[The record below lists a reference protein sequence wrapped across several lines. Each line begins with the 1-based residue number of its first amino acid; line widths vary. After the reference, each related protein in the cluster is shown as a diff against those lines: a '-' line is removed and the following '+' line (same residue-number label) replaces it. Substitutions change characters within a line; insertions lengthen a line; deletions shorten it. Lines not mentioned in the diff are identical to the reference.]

1 MATFFR
7 NVVKEDFLDF
17 NAGLGAD
24 DLNGESGSSF
34 DISQA
39 VGRLGLEDDA
49 DQKKHPIVNNGAY
62 MSFLILRYL
71 RIRDLQ
77 RKVSGMKAL
86 EQNICTKSKHSLYQ
100 CTILLQ

>member
-1 MATFFR
+1 M
-7 NVVKEDFLDF
+7 KEDFLDF

-49 DQKKHPIVNNGAY
+49 DQKTRSRSQIQIA
-62 MSFLILRYL
+62 I
-71 RIRDLQ
+71 
-77 RKVSGMKAL
+77 
-86 EQNICTKSKHSLYQ
+86 QNSIPEPSDPLGNT
-100 CTILLQ
+100 